1 MVCILLR
8 NKSRNSSR
16 LSRCLYQVEMVLE
29 KKKIGSRMRSLTC
42 THPRWR
48 KDILEPLQQLRD
60 IGIDAIY
67 RRDVREADSSK

>member
-1 MVCILLR
+1 MLR
-8 NKSRNSSR
+8 NEFRISNRM
-16 LSRCLYQVEMVLE
+16 SRCLYLVEIVL
-29 KKKIGSRMRSLTC
+29 KKKKKEERDRIMTHGLIC

-67 RRDVREADSSK
+67 REGR

>member
-1 MVCILLR
+1 MTHGLI
-8 NKSRNSSR
+8 
-16 LSRCLYQVEMVLE
+16 
-29 KKKIGSRMRSLTC
+29 C

-67 RRDVREADSSK
+67 REGR

>member
-1 MVCILLR
+1 
-8 NKSRNSSR
+8 
-16 LSRCLYQVEMVLE
+16 
-29 KKKIGSRMRSLTC
+29 MRSLTC